1 MTFCFFKTKTLLWW
15 ISNLFVLGGSGLFA
29 HVRATE
35 MKRKHNANNDND
47 NNSTATLPK

>member
-1 MTFCFFKTKTLLWW
+1 MFFKTKTLLWW